1 VRQGRRPASRGVA
14 RRNAKLKAL
23 RELVGKDRA
32 IVAVDL
38 ASSRQAVVV
47 CDHDSVVLARKMF
60 RGSAWC
66 ISEILAWAEPVATK
80 AGFAG
85 VMLACEPTGHR
96 WKPLVVTAR
105 ARKIP
110 VVCVQPLLVRRAREG
125 EDFTRSRSDFGDAV
139 IIARLTAELRCYVPY
154 LPEGP
159 WARLRHL
166 GARREGLVRRAVA
179 SREQVRDLLECAWP
193 AVLEAAADPLES
205 LTWRAALG
213 VLADPAVIA
222 AMSEQQFLAALRERL
237 MALGG
242 KKVWRRI
249 AVAVHAAA
257 ADPGGIAAEREAILE
272 RATFAYQDWMAA
284 LAAQADAE
292 ARMLAVLGELGLTGL
307 VTTIPGL
314 SAVGAAVILAQTGD
328 PARYDSPRTWVK
340 HAGLAPQANESGKY
354 RGRTRSSGRGRPE
367 LRTAAWRVMFGA
379 VRCNPVYAARL
390 TFLTTREGNRL
401 STGQAHA
408 ALAAAL
414 LRQLHV
420 VVTRRVPWDAAIASG
435 AAMPADAQVVMAVA

>member
-1 VRQGRRPASRGVA
+1 V
-14 RRNAKLKAL
+14 RRNVKLKAL

-38 ASSRQAVVV
+38 ASQRQAAVV
-47 CDHDSVVLARKMF
+47 CDHDSVVLARRMF

-66 ISEILAWAEPVATK
+66 ISEILAWAGPVAAK

-85 VMLACEPTGHR
+85 VVLACEPTGHR

-110 VVCVQPLLVRRAREG
+110 AVCVQPLLVRRAREG

-139 IIARLTAELRCYVPY
+139 IIARLTAELRCYLPY

-213 VLADPAVIA
+213 VSADPAVIA

-237 MALGG
+237 VALGG

-272 RATFAYQDWMAA
+272 RAAFAYQDWMAA